1 MTRSPVNIWVKASAT
16 SFWMTANTGCFAWK
30 ITSNK
35 WPLLFSF
42 QICDSNEQER
52 GSLLWRQCY
61 LHLNTGKS
69 CLSLGLRSGRRRSRE
84 LITEGDLFS
93 FIWGASQ
100 GALRKGERSANAC
113 QVVKMSVSFPKASV
127 LLEGVDAASGCW
139 QNHSGSRALNFTLA
153 DQCLL
158 QWWGCFSSWKGAAF
172 TAQKVRLFPQIPA
185 GSPRAIYLLK
195 WWRALPLSPWDSVFH
210 ILSFKSGKGSVLFSF
225 FFFFWLKALDQSS
238 GLCRPEAVSGPWPW
252 LHSEVFEETSHGVW
266 PECFCLLLLFSR
278 SVVSDALRPCGL
290 QHARP
295 PCPSPAPGAY
305 SNSCPLSWWC
315 HPAISSSVVPFSSC
329 PQFCTKFKPG
339 HLPVALTLDFISR
352 FLSRSQVCAILVFAD
367 ARMALGFHFRG
378 NSSPLCSCL
387 WVLPLA
393 LLLRLWLSAHS
404 SLTQSW
410 CCELPQGKSYPL
422 KFSGLLSCMC
432 RITASDFPL
441 LKPAL
446 QA

>member
-139 QNHSGSRALNFTLA
+139 QNHSGSRALTFTLA

-210 ILSFKSGKGSVLFSF
+210 ILSFKSGKGSVLFGF
-225 FFFFWLKALDQSS
+225 FFFFFLAESTWPELWSLQTWSRVRPVAVVTFRGFWGNISWSLARMFLFVAVVQPLSRVWCFATLWPAARQASLSITSSWSLLKLMSIELVMPSS
-238 GLCRPEAVSGPWPW
+238 HLILCRP
-252 LHSEVFEETSHGVW
+252 
-266 PECFCLLLLFSR
+266 LLLL
-278 SVVSDALRPCGL
+278 
-290 QHARP
+290 
-295 PCPSPAPGAY
+295 PS
-305 SNSCPLSWWC
+305 
-315 HPAISSSVVPFSSC
+315 
-329 PQFCTKFKPG
+329 
-339 HLPVALTLDFISR
+339 
-352 FLSRSQVCAILVFAD
+352 ILY
-367 ARMALGFHFRG
+367 
-378 NSSPLCSCL
+378 
-387 WVLPLA
+387 
-393 LLLRLWLSAHS
+393 
-404 SLTQSW
+404 
-410 CCELPQGKSYPL
+410 E
-422 KFSGLLSCMC
+422 
-432 RITASDFPL
+432 I
-441 LKPAL
+441 
-446 QA
+446 